1 MFLIT
6 GLGNTGGEYEKTP
19 HNAGFLFLDCLRET
33 FLKIPSL
40 QISNWENEERLFKS
54 QICKIK
60 KDGELV
66 CMLQKPLTYM
76 NRSGIAVR
84 AVINKF
90 DIDGFVLAHD
100 DLDIPLGK
108 YKIQKE
114 KSPKGHNGVI
124 SVESNLGTS
133 DFLRVRIGIENRGE
147 RKIPGEDYVLQ
158 KYSDEELD
166 TLKVTIEESIQELL
180 STIFEL

>member
-19 HNAGFLFLDCLRET
+19 HNAGFLFLDTLRET
-33 FLKIPSL
+33 LLKISSL

-60 KDGELV
+60 KNGELV

-84 AVINKF
+84 SVINKF

-133 DFLRVRIGIENRGE
+133 DFLRVRVGIENRGE
-147 RKIPGEDYVLQ
+147 RKIPGEEYVLQ
-158 KYSDEELD
+158 KYSQEEID
-166 TLKVTIEESIQELL
+166 TLKVTIEESIQDLL

>member
-1 MFLIT
+1 
-6 GLGNTGGEYEKTP
+6 
-19 HNAGFLFLDCLRET
+19 
-33 FLKIPSL
+33 
-40 QISNWENEERLFKS
+40 
-54 QICKIK
+54 
-60 KDGELV
+60 
-66 CMLQKPLTYM
+66 M

-158 KYSDEELD
+158 KYTEEELD
-166 TLKVTIEESIQELL
+166 TLKVAIEESIQELL